1 LGGGRVHVTD
11 VIDPHV
17 GLVWH
22 KQAGEEVRAGETL
35 CEIHHRNGKGLA
47 ECQAYLTAALSY
59 DAPVAPLVRC
69 SLRV

>member
-1 LGGGRVHVTD
+1 
-11 VIDPHV
+11 
-17 GLVWH
+17 
-22 KQAGEEVRAGETL
+22 L

-47 ECQAYLTAALSY
+47 ECQAHLTAALSY